1 MLSVF
6 FIKRPIFAMVISL
19 LIVIAGI
26 VSLFVLPVQ
35 EYPEVTPPT
44 VVVSATYTGANAYTV
59 EETVTRPLEDKINGV
74 QGMIYMQSSSTSSG
88 SSKINVYFEPGY
100 DLDIAAVDVQNKVS
114 IATPQ
119 LPSEVMQQGVV
130 VDKQSPSIVCFVAVT
145 GEGDGF
151 TDSFLSNYVNIN
163 ILDELRRV
171 PGVGKAENMGE
182 KRYSMRVWLDPDR
195 IQSLGLSPTEIISA
209 IKAQNSQ
216 AALGKIGGPPTFQDQ
231 PNEFVLTTESRLKDV
246 GEFENIVVKF
256 KDDGTLVYL
265 RDVASVELG
274 AENYSWNALLN
285 KEPTALVAIYQL
297 PGSNALDIKKKIVET
312 MENLKPRFPEGVGY
326 KVPYDT
332 TLFVE
337 IAIQNVVQNLV
348 IAVALVILIVFV
360 FLGSWRPTI
369 IASVAIPV
377 SLVGTFGILLAA
389 DFSINFLTL
398 FGLIL
403 AIGIVVDDVILVV
416 ENVERIMGERPE
428 LTIPQ
433 VVKEAMLQLIGP
445 IIATTLVLVAVFVP
459 VSLMPGLTG
468 EIYRQFALTICFAVL
483 ISSLNAMTLSPAL
496 CAIVIR
502 RLPDGQGKF
511 IFFRIFDSIFDKIT
525 KFYLA
530 IVAFLI
536 KMRWIVVVGFVGL
549 LYGTYYIFTVTPT
562 GFVPEEDKGG
572 FLLMFNLKPGT
583 ALGKTTAVREELET
597 IVLDIPGIQD
607 LIIIDGFN
615 MLAGTL
621 DSSAGAGFVT
631 LTPWDERQ
639 TPELSIDAILRNV
652 NMKAASITEANVAA
666 FNMPGIPGLGT
677 VGGFDF
683 RLQDYLAGDLNTF
696 VDYSNKLIAAANA
709 DPRIARAYTT
719 YSPNYPMIRLDIDRK
734 KTAALGVNVSDIF
747 TTLQGYMGSIY
758 VNDFTKYGKV
768 FRVFIQADKAFRSE
782 VSDISRLFVKNYRN
796 DMVPL
801 SSVLQMKKIIGPA
814 DLPHYNMYRSITI
827 NGTAAPGYSS
837 GQAMDA
843 MGELAEEVLP
853 ADKTYGFE
861 WSGMSYQEKL
871 AGNTKIFVFTFAIIV
886 VYLVLA
892 AQYESWVLPMM
903 ILLPV
908 PLVMLGALF
917 AQNMAGLDNNLFAQI
932 GLVLLIGLSSKNA
945 ILIVE
950 VAKEKREEGRTI
962 IESAMAAA
970 SLRFRAIMMTIL
982 SFVFGVIPLAF
993 AVGAG
998 AMTMRSIGVI
1008 VLGGMVAAT
1017 FISTM
1022 LVPVVYVLLESMREI
1037 FVNVQEE
1044 VENRKMV

>member
-1 MLSVF
+1 
-6 FIKRPIFAMVISL
+6 
-19 LIVIAGI
+19 
-26 VSLFVLPVQ
+26 
-35 EYPEVTPPT
+35 
-44 VVVSATYTGANAYTV
+44 
-59 EETVTRPLEDKINGV
+59 
-74 QGMIYMQSSSTSSG
+74 
-88 SSKINVYFEPGY
+88 
-100 DLDIAAVDVQNKVS
+100 
-114 IATPQ
+114 
-119 LPSEVMQQGVV
+119 
-130 VDKQSPSIVCFVAVT
+130 
-145 GEGDGF
+145 
-151 TDSFLSNYVNIN
+151 
-163 ILDELRRV
+163 
-171 PGVGKAENMGE
+171 
-182 KRYSMRVWLDPDR
+182 
-195 IQSLGLSPTEIISA
+195 
-209 IKAQNSQ
+209 
-216 AALGKIGGPPTFQDQ
+216 
-231 PNEFVLTTESRLKDV
+231 
-246 GEFENIVVKF
+246 
-256 KDDGTLVYL
+256 
-265 RDVASVELG
+265 
-274 AENYSWNALLN
+274 
-285 KEPTALVAIYQL
+285 
-297 PGSNALDIKKKIVET
+297 
-312 MENLKPRFPEGVGY
+312 
-326 KVPYDT
+326 
-332 TLFVE
+332 
-337 IAIQNVVQNLV
+337 
-348 IAVALVILIVFV
+348 
-360 FLGSWRPTI
+360 
-369 IASVAIPV
+369 
-377 SLVGTFGILLAA
+377 
-389 DFSINFLTL
+389 
-398 FGLIL
+398 
-403 AIGIVVDDVILVV
+403 VV
-416 ENVERIMGERPE
+416 ENVERIMGAQPE

-468 EIYRQFALTICFAVL
+468 AIYRQFALTICFAVL

-496 CAIVIR
+496 SAIVIR

-511 IFFRIFDSIFDKIT
+511 IFFRIFDSLFDKT
-525 KFYLA
+525 SKLYLA

-536 KMRWIVVVGFVGL
+536 KMRWFVVVAFMGL
-549 LYGTYYIFTVTPT
+549 LYGTYYIFAVTPT
-562 GFVPEEDKGG
+562 GFVPEEDKGV

-583 ALGKTTAVREELET
+583 ALGKTTVVREELEAL
-597 IVLDIPGIQD
+597 ILDIPGIQD

-639 TPELSIDAILRNV
+639 TPELSIDAILKNV
-652 NMKAASITEANVAA
+652 NMKAASITDANIAA

-696 VDYSNKLIAAANA
+696 VDHSDKLIAAANA
-709 DPRIARAYTT
+709 DPRIGRAYTT

-734 KTAALGVNVSDIF
+734 KSAALGVNVSDIF

-782 VSDISRLFVKNYRN
+782 VSDISKLFVKNYRN

-801 SSVLQMKKIIGPA
+801 SSVLQVRKIIGPA

-827 NGTAAPGYSS
+827 NGSAAPGYSS
-837 GQAMDA
+837 GQAMEA
-843 MGELAEEVLP
+843 MTELAEEVLP
-853 ADKTYGFE
+853 ADKSYGFE

-871 AGNTKIFVFTFAIIV
+871 AGNTKIFVFTFALIV

-908 PLVMLGALF
+908 PLVMLGALI

-950 VAKEKREEGRTI
+950 VAKEKREAGVSI
-962 IESAMAAA
+962 IDSAMAAA
-970 SLRFRAIMMTIL
+970 ALRFRAIMMTIL

-1017 FISTM
+1017 FVSTM
-1022 LVPVVYVLLESMREI
+1022 LVPVVYVLLETMREK
-1037 FVNVQEE
+1037 FVSVEEE
-1044 VENRKMV
+1044 VRNRNMV

>member
-114 IATPQ
+114 TATPQ
-119 LPSEVMQQGVV
+119 LPTEVNQQGVV
-130 VDKQSPSIVCFVAVT
+130 VDKQSPSIVCFVALT
-145 GEGDGF
+145 GEGEGF

-182 KRYSMRVWLDPDR
+182 KKYSMRIWLDPDR
-195 IQSLGLSPTEIISA
+195 IQALGLTPAAIISA
-209 IKAQNSQ
+209 IQSQNSQ
-216 AALGKIGGPPTFQDQ
+216 AALGKIGAPPTFHDQ

-246 GEFENIVVKF
+246 DEFENIVVKF

-265 RDVASVELG
+265 RDVATVELG
-274 AENYSWNALLN
+274 AENYSWNAILN
-285 KEPTALVAIYQL
+285 KKPAAMVAIYQL
-297 PGSNALDIKKKIVET
+297 PGSNALDIKKKIVER
-312 MENLKPRFPEGVGY
+312 MENLKSRFPEGVSY
-326 KVPYDT
+326 QVPYDT

-337 IAIQNVVQNLV
+337 VAIKNVVQNLV

-377 SLVGTFGILLAA
+377 SLVGTFGALLAA

-416 ENVERIMGERPE
+416 ENVERIMNEKPD

-459 VSLMPGLTG
+459 VSMMPGLTG
-468 EIYRQFALTICFAVL
+468 AIYRQFALTICFAVL

-496 CAIVIR
+496 SAIVIR

-511 IFFRIFDSIFDKIT
+511 IFFRIFDSIFDKIS
-525 KFYLA
+525 KVYLA
-530 IVAFLI
+530 IVSLLI
-536 KMRWIVVVGFVGL
+536 KMRWLVVVAFVGL
-549 LYGTYYIFTVTPT
+549 LYGTYYIFAVTPT

-572 FLLMFNLKPGT
+572 FMVMFNLKPGT
-583 ALGKTTAVREELET
+583 AIGKTTDIRQQLEEIL
-597 IVLDIPGIQD
+597 LAIPGIED
-607 LIIIDGFN
+607 LVIIDGYN

-631 LTPWDERQ
+631 LSPWEERQ
-639 TPELSIDAILRNV
+639 TPDLSIDAIIQSV
-652 NMKAASITEANVAA
+652 NIKASVIYDANVAA

-683 RLQDYLAGDLNTF
+683 RLQDYLSGDLNTF
-696 VDYSNKLIAAANA
+696 VDHSNNLIAAANA
-709 DPRIARAYTT
+709 DPRIGRAYTT
-719 YSPNYPMIRLDIDRK
+719 YSPNYPMVRLDIDRK
-734 KTAALGVNVSDIF
+734 KSAALGVNVSDIF
-747 TTLQGYMGSIY
+747 TTIQGYMGSIY

-768 FRVFIQADKAFRSE
+768 FRVFIQADKEFRSE
-782 VSDISRLFVKNYRN
+782 VGDIGKVFVQNYRG

-801 SSVLQMKKIIGPA
+801 SSLMQMQKIIGPA

-837 GQAMDA
+837 GQAMNA
-843 MGELAEEVLP
+843 MAELAEEVLP
-853 ADKTYGFE
+853 ADKSYGFE

-908 PLVMLGALF
+908 PLVMLGALV

-950 VAKEKREEGRTI
+950 VAKEKREEGLSI
-962 IESAMAAA
+962 IDSAMGAA

-993 AVGAG
+993 ATGAG

-1037 FVNVQEE
+1037 FVDVEEE
-1044 VENRKMV
+1044 VENRKMI

>member
-114 IATPQ
+114 MATPQ
-119 LPSEVMQQGVV
+119 LPTEVNQQGVV

-145 GEGDGF
+145 GEGEGF

-163 ILDELRRV
+163 ILDELRRI

-182 KRYSMRVWLDPDR
+182 KKYSMRIWLDPDR
-195 IQSLGLSPTEIISA
+195 IQALGLSPAEIISA

-216 AALGKIGGPPTFQDQ
+216 AALGKIGAPPAFADQ
-231 PNEFVLTTESRLKDV
+231 PTEFVLTTESRLKDV

-265 RDVASVELG
+265 RDVATVELG

-297 PGSNALDIKKKIVET
+297 PGSNALDIKTKIVER
-312 MENLKPRFPEGVGY
+312 MENLKSRFPEGVDF

-337 IAIQNVVQNLV
+337 VAIQNVVQNLA
-348 IAVALVILIVFV
+348 IAVALVILIVFI

-369 IASVAIPV
+369 IAAVAIPV
-377 SLVGTFGILLAA
+377 SLVGTFGILLGAG
-389 DFSINFLTL
+389 FSINFLTL

-416 ENVERIMGERPE
+416 EKVESIMGERPE

-468 EIYRQFALTICFAVL
+468 AIYKQFALTICFAVL

-496 CAIVIR
+496 SAIIIR

-511 IFFRIFDSIFDKIT
+511 VLFRVFDSIFEKIT
-525 KFYLA
+525 KMYLA

-536 KMRWIVVVGFVGL
+536 KMRWLVALGFVGL
-549 LYGTYYIFTVTPT
+549 LYGTYYIFAVTPT

-583 ALGKTTAVREELET
+583 ALGKTTDIREDLET
-597 IVLDIPGIQD
+597 IILDIPGIQD

-639 TPELSIDAILRNV
+639 TPELSIDAILRTV
-652 NMKAASITEANVAA
+652 NIKAAAITDANIAA

-696 VDYSNKLIAAANA
+696 VEHSNNLIAAANA

-734 KTAALGVNVSDIF
+734 KSAALGVNVSDIF
-747 TTLQGYMGSIY
+747 TTLQSYMGSIY

-782 VSDISRLFVKNYRN
+782 VSDISRLFVKNYRD

-837 GQAMDA
+837 GQAMEA
-843 MGELAEEVLP
+843 MAELAEEVLP
-853 ADKTYGFE
+853 VDKSYGFE

-871 AGNTKIFVFTFAIIV
+871 AGNTKIFVFTFALLV

-908 PLVMLGALF
+908 PLVMFGALL

-950 VAKEKREEGRTI
+950 VAKEKREEGVSI

-993 AVGAG
+993 AIGAG

-1022 LVPVVYVLLESMREI
+1022 LVPVVYVLLETMREQ
-1037 FVNVQEE
+1037 FVSVEEE
-1044 VENRKMV
+1044 VRNRNMV

>member
-100 DLDIAAVDVQNKVS
+100 DLDIAAVDVQNKAS
-114 IATPQ
+114 MSTPQ
-119 LPSEVMQQGVV
+119 LPTEVNQQGVV

-145 GEGDGF
+145 GEGEGF

-163 ILDELRRV
+163 ILDELRRI

-182 KRYSMRVWLDPDR
+182 KKYSMRIWLDPDR
-195 IQSLGLSPTEIISA
+195 IQALGLSPAEIISA

-216 AALGKIGGPPTFQDQ
+216 AALGKIGAPPAFADQ
-231 PNEFVLTTESRLKDV
+231 PTEFVLTTESRLKDV

-265 RDVASVELG
+265 RDVATVELG

-297 PGSNALDIKKKIVET
+297 PGSNALDIKTKIVER
-312 MENLKPRFPEGVGY
+312 MENLKSRFPEGVDF

-337 IAIQNVVQNLV
+337 VAIQNVVQNLA
-348 IAVALVILIVFV
+348 IAVALVILIVFI

-369 IASVAIPV
+369 IAAVAIPV
-377 SLVGTFGILLAA
+377 SLVGTFGILLGAG
-389 DFSINFLTL
+389 FSINFLTL

-416 ENVERIMGERPE
+416 EKVESIMGERPE

-468 EIYRQFALTICFAVL
+468 AIYKQFALTICFAVL

-496 CAIVIR
+496 SAIIIR

-511 IFFRIFDSIFDKIT
+511 VLFRVFDSIFEKIT
-525 KFYLA
+525 KMYLA

-536 KMRWIVVVGFVGL
+536 KMRWLVALGFVGL
-549 LYGTYYIFTVTPT
+549 LYGTYYIFAVTPT

-583 ALGKTTAVREELET
+583 ALGKTTDIREDLET
-597 IVLDIPGIQD
+597 IILDIPGIQD

-639 TPELSIDAILRNV
+639 TPELSIDAILRTV
-652 NMKAASITEANVAA
+652 NIKAAAITDANIAA

-696 VDYSNKLIAAANA
+696 VEHSNNLIAAANA

-734 KTAALGVNVSDIF
+734 KSAALGVNVSDIF
-747 TTLQGYMGSIY
+747 TTLQSYMGSIY

-782 VSDISRLFVKNYRN
+782 VSDISRLFVKNYRD

-837 GQAMDA
+837 GQAMEA
-843 MGELAEEVLP
+843 MAELAEEVLP
-853 ADKTYGFE
+853 VDKSYGFE

-871 AGNTKIFVFTFAIIV
+871 AGNTKIFVFTFALLV

-908 PLVMLGALF
+908 PLVMFGALL

-950 VAKEKREEGRTI
+950 VAKEKREEGVSI

-993 AVGAG
+993 AIGAG

-1022 LVPVVYVLLESMREI
+1022 LVPVVYVLLETMREQ
-1037 FVNVQEE
+1037 FVSVEEE
-1044 VENRKMV
+1044 VRNRNMV

>member
-26 VSLFVLPVQ
+26 VSLFILPVQ

-88 SSKINVYFEPGY
+88 SSKINIYFEPGY

-114 IATPQ
+114 MATPQ
-119 LPSEVMQQGVV
+119 LPTEVNQQGVV

-145 GEGDGF
+145 GEGEEF

-182 KRYSMRVWLDPDR
+182 KKYSMRIWLDPDR
-195 IQSLGLSPTEIISA
+195 IQALGLSPAEIISA

-216 AALGKIGGPPTFQDQ
+216 AALGKIGAPPTFHDQ
-231 PNEFVLTTESRLKDV
+231 PTEFVLTTESRLKDV

-265 RDVASVELG
+265 SDVATVELG

-297 PGSNALDIKKKIVET
+297 PGSNALDIKKKIVER
-312 MENLKPRFPEGVGY
+312 MENLKSRFPEGVDY

-337 IAIQNVVQNLV
+337 VAIQNVVQNLA

-369 IASVAIPV
+369 IAAVAIPV

-389 DFSINFLTL
+389 GFSINFLTL

-416 ENVERIMGERPE
+416 EKVEYIMGERPE

-433 VVKEAMLQLIGP
+433 VVKEAMLELIGP

-496 CAIVIR
+496 SAIVIR

-511 IFFRIFDSIFDKIT
+511 VFFRIFDSIFDKIS
-525 KFYLA
+525 KMYLV

-536 KMRWIVVVGFVGL
+536 KMRWLVVVGFVGL
-549 LYGTYYIFTVTPT
+549 LYGTYYIFAVTPT

-572 FLLMFNLKPGT
+572 FMLMFNLKPGT
-583 ALGKTTAVREELET
+583 ALGKTTDIRKDLEN

-607 LIIIDGFN
+607 LIIIDGYN

-631 LTPWDERQ
+631 LAPWDERQ
-639 TPELSIDAILRNV
+639 TPELSIDAILRTV
-652 NMKAASITEANVAA
+652 NTKAASITDANVAA

-696 VDYSNKLIAAANA
+696 VDHSDKLIAAANA

-734 KTAALGVNVSDIF
+734 KSAALGVNVSDIF

-782 VSDISRLFVKNYRN
+782 VSDISKLFVKNYRD

-801 SSVLQMKKIIGPA
+801 SSVLQVKKIIGPA

-827 NGTAAPGYSS
+827 NGNAAPGYSS
-837 GQAMDA
+837 GQAMEA
-843 MGELAEEVLP
+843 MAELADEVLP
-853 ADKTYGFE
+853 ADKSYGFE

-871 AGNTKIFVFTFAIIV
+871 AGNTKIFVFAFALIV

-908 PLVMLGALF
+908 PLVMLGALI

-950 VAKEKREEGRTI
+950 VAKEKREAGVSI
-962 IESAMAAA
+962 IDSAMAAA

-1017 FISTM
+1017 FVSTM
-1022 LVPVVYVLLESMREI
+1022 LVPVVYVLLETMREK
-1037 FVNVQEE
+1037 FVNVEEE
-1044 VENRKMV
+1044 VRNRNMV

>member
-114 IATPQ
+114 MATPQ
-119 LPSEVMQQGVV
+119 LPTEVNQQGVV

-145 GEGDGF
+145 GEGEEF

-163 ILDELRRV
+163 ILDELRRI

-182 KRYSMRVWLDPDR
+182 KKYSMRIWLDPDR
-195 IQSLGLSPTEIISA
+195 IQALGLSPAEIISA

-216 AALGKIGGPPTFQDQ
+216 AALGKIGAPPTFHDQ
-231 PNEFVLTTESRLKDV
+231 PSEFVLTTESRLKDV
-246 GEFENIVVKF
+246 DEFENIVVKF

-265 RDVASVELG
+265 RDVATVELG
-274 AENYSWNALLN
+274 AENYGWNALLN

-297 PGSNALDIKKKIVET
+297 PGSNALDIKKKIVER
-312 MENLKPRFPEGVGY
+312 MENLKSRFPEGVDY

-337 IAIQNVVQNLV
+337 VAIQNVVQNLA

-369 IASVAIPV
+369 IAAVAIPV
-377 SLVGTFGILLAA
+377 SLVGTFGILLASG
-389 DFSINFLTL
+389 FSINFLTL

-416 ENVERIMGERPE
+416 EKVEYIMGQQPE

-468 EIYRQFALTICFAVL
+468 AIYKQFSLTICFAVL

-496 CAIVIR
+496 SAIIIR

-511 IFFRIFDSIFDKIT
+511 VFFRIFDSIFDKIS
-525 KFYLA
+525 KIYLA

-536 KMRWIVVVGFVGL
+536 KMRWLVVVGFVGL
-549 LYGTYYIFTVTPT
+549 LYGTYYIFAVTPT

-583 ALGKTTAVREELET
+583 ALGKTTDVREELET
-597 IVLDIPGIQD
+597 MVLDIPGIQD

-631 LTPWDERQ
+631 LKPWEERQ

-652 NMKAASITEANVAA
+652 NMKAAAISDANIAA

-696 VDYSNKLIAAANA
+696 VDHSNTLIAAANA
-709 DPRIARAYTT
+709 DPRISRAYTT

-747 TTLQGYMGSIY
+747 TTLQSYMGSIY

-782 VSDISRLFVKNYRN
+782 ASDISRVFVKNYRD

-801 SSVLQMKKIIGPA
+801 SSVLQMKKIMGPA

-837 GQAMDA
+837 GQAMEA
-843 MGELAEEVLP
+843 MAELAEEVLP
-853 ADKTYGFE
+853 ADKSYGFE

-871 AGNTKIFVFTFAIIV
+871 AGNTKIFVFTFAILV

-908 PLVMLGALF
+908 PLVMFGALV

-950 VAKEKREEGRTI
+950 VAKDKREEGFSI

-1022 LVPVVYVLLESMREI
+1022 LVPVVYVLLETMRER
-1037 FVNVQEE
+1037 FVSVEEE
-1044 VENRKMV
+1044 VRNRNMV